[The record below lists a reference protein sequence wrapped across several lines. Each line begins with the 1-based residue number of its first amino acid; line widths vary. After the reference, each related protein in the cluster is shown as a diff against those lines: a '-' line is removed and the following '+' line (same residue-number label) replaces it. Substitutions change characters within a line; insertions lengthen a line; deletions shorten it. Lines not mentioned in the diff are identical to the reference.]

1 MSKNLKLSHY
11 NIIIIISELLILLR
25 PKFLRVVQTSTLC
38 SCFPW
43 EKYNAYDVLGV
54 KKSATADEIKSAY
67 YNLSK
72 SLHPDRLSHSNP
84 DQLKRQEFQ
93 LVSSAYTLLRNS
105 ETRSQYDQYLETGC
119 WLQQHNKNDVVSD
132 FDTEF
137 QRAREL
143 FMRNQKFQRNH
154 SPTDKCERIVSEAG
168 KSEVKKGNVKPK
180 TVLDYDYYDSSSS
193 SRTQP
198 PVYFTAS
205 YFLGITFSL
214 FLVYYCLAQS
224 K

>member
-1 MSKNLKLSHY
+1 
-11 NIIIIISELLILLR
+11 
-25 PKFLRVVQTSTLC
+25 F
-38 SCFPW
+38 CFPW

-119 WLQQHNKNDVVSD
+119 WLQQHNKNDPDADRQTVVFLKSPSD
-132 FDTEF
+132 
-137 QRAREL
+137 
-143 FMRNQKFQRNH
+143 
-154 SPTDKCERIVSEAG
+154 
-168 KSEVKKGNVKPK
+168 
-180 TVLDYDYYDSSSS
+180 
-193 SRTQP
+193 
-198 PVYFTAS
+198 
-205 YFLGITFSL
+205 
-214 FLVYYCLAQS
+214 
-224 K
+224 